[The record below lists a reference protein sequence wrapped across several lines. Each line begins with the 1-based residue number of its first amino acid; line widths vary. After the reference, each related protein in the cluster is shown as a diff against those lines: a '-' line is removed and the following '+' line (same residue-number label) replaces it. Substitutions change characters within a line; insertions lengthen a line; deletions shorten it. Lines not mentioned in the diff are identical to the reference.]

1 MEVLDLMVDSHARQH
16 KPSSQE
22 EPWVHPG
29 LAPTAATAL
38 RVEAALATGLTIPE
52 VAGAVGTSPPA
63 VRDWQQGAQPRPA
76 ARQRLDD
83 LRRVLLILA
92 LAGEGEGAS
101 GEWMRSRL
109 LERNRRPL
117 DVIGTNPIEILAA
130 AEETRRR
137 AEADDRP
144 EPLGAIAFSG
154 GSAAG
159 GTRRGEERGARK
171 RSG

>member
-1 MEVLDLMVDSHARQH
+1 MVDSRARQH
-16 KPSSQE
+16 KPSSQGD
-22 EPWVHPG
+22 PWVHPG

-52 VAGAVGTSPPA
+52 VAGAVGTTPPA

-92 LAGEGEGAS
+92 LAGEGGGAS

-137 AEADDRP
+137 AEADDQQ
-144 EPLGAIAFSG
+144 EPLTTIALRAAPAPSG
-154 GSAAG
+154 RRREDERRAG
-159 GTRRGEERGARK
+159 K